1 MPKTSLQNSNKILL
15 HTSRLHLWRLCWI
28 LHSKSPTHFCVKS
41 KCYEKTFKLFSGK
54 EKLTLLE
61 KSIKIFHQNYCLS
74 QVKHIFDNFA
84 KNFWAEHVRNSFSNI
99 EFRWEKW
106 RQNLFPRKL
115 CFFSK
120 WSSIQVWRLCW
131 FFQQNVMKKL
141 HFSPDNQFF
150 IKHCL
155 YRWNIFLTVE
165 KKLKKA
171 QPCQQCRTKIVPSQN
186 NFLSKYRKPK
196 DVKHKI
202 VLQTQNAVLT
212 TVQKN
217 CRQKL
222 NSFPLQ
228 VQNWRQNLFP
238 RKLCFFSKWSSIQVD
253 CTSGDYAEFFQQE
266 SNTFLCKVQ
275 MLWKSFY
282 TFQRTTNFSS
292 NIVCTGETYFWQLC
306 QKFLSWTCKKFILK
320 YRIWWEKL
328 TLLEK
333 SIKIVL

>member
-1 MPKTSLQNSNKILL
+1 MSLVKII
-15 HTSRLHLWRLCWI
+15 S
-28 LHSKSPTHFCVKS
+28 SPS
-41 KCYEKTFKLFSGK
+41 
-54 EKLTLLE
+54 
-61 KSIKIFHQNYCLS
+61 
-74 QVKHIFDNFA
+74 A
-84 KNFWAEHVRNSFSNI
+84 KGCET
-99 EFRWEKW
+99 
-106 RQNLFPRKL
+106 L
-115 CFFSK
+115 CFFDKLVSLQIDPLWYRKQFWQNCQKLLSK
-120 WSSIQVWRLCW
+120 IPTKSCSDLEIDKQYYL
-131 FFQQNVMKKL
+131 
-141 HFSPDNQFF
+141 
-150 IKHCL
+150 
-155 YRWNIFLTVE
+155 
-165 KKLKKA
+165 LKK
-171 QPCQQCRTKIVPSQN
+171 S
-186 NFLSKYRKPK
+186 
-196 DVKHKI
+196 HKI